1 MRLTATAVLVVLV
14 AACTGADGPRYP
26 QGHMV
31 VTSPAAWRT
40 TGDGPVTIGF
50 RVANT
55 GEVDEVLR
63 AISLASGEALQ
74 LHSAGPTGMERLDSL
89 TIPAGEVLQL
99 GLGGHHVMTG
109 DVHIVAAPG
118 DTLSVV
124 LEFAGAGNLVIPVPL
139 LRFSEARERL
149 RR

>member
-1 MRLTATAVLVVLV
+1 
-14 AACTGADGPRYP
+14 
-26 QGHMV
+26 MV

-89 TIPAGEVLQL
+89 TIP
-99 GLGGHHVMTG
+99 
-109 DVHIVAAPG
+109 PG

>member
-1 MRLTATAVLVVLV
+1 MRLIPVASMVVLV
-14 AACTGADGPRYP
+14 AACAGAEGPQYH
-26 QGHMV
+26 QGTMV
-31 VTSPAAWRT
+31 VSSPAAWRT

-63 AISLASGEALQ
+63 AVGLPSGEALE

-89 TIPAGEVLQL
+89 VIPAGEVVQL
-99 GLGGHHVMTG
+99 GLGGPHVMTG
-109 DVHIVAAPG
+109 DVPIVAKPG

-139 LRFSEARERL
+139 LQFSEARERL
-149 RR
+149 RH